1 MTEVAAPVP
10 DLRPRRSYIA
20 GVVNDTLKRLGAKF
34 GVAWLL
40 FIAFCAVFAPLIAN
54 THPIVMKT
62 RSGEVTSPLAE
73 HLTSADVIL
82 MILTVVIVPVLFF
95 VKWLSLGQRLVIFIA
110 ALIVVMPL
118 CLMIVKPP
126 LTVVYD
132 KYREMARAGEIEWAV
147 YTPIPYS
154 PTDRQRDLPERQRVA
169 PFWGS
174 PRDAPAAEFNHWL
187 GTDTNGADAAS
198 RLIHA
203 CRIALAVGFIATG
216 IALIIGVILGGLMGY
231 FSGVV
236 DLIGMRLVEIFE
248 SIPQLYLLL
257 TFVAFFPRNLYII
270 MAIIGLTSWSGY
282 ARFIRAEFLKIRKQD
297 YVQAARA
304 CGLPLRSILFKH
316 MLPNG
321 VAPVL
326 VSATFGVA
334 SAILS
339 ESVLSFLGL
348 GLVDE
353 PSWGQMLN
361 EAITATGGFSWWIAI
376 FPGFAIFLT
385 VFAYNLVGE
394 SLRDAI
400 DPYTKREVS

>member
-1 MTEVAAPVP
+1 
-10 DLRPRRSYIA
+10 
-20 GVVNDTLKRLGAKF
+20 
-34 GVAWLL
+34 
-40 FIAFCAVFAPLIAN
+40 
-54 THPIVMKT
+54 
-62 RSGEVTSPLAE
+62 
-73 HLTSADVIL
+73 
-82 MILTVVIVPVLFF
+82 
-95 VKWLSLGQRLVIFIA
+95 
-110 ALIVVMPL
+110 
-118 CLMIVKPP
+118 
-126 LTVVYD
+126 
-132 KYREMARAGEIEWAV
+132 
-147 YTPIPYS
+147 
-154 PTDRQRDLPERQRVA
+154 
-169 PFWGS
+169 
-174 PRDAPAAEFNHWL
+174 
-187 GTDTNGADAAS
+187 
-198 RLIHA
+198 
-203 CRIALAVGFIATG
+203 
-216 IALIIGVILGGLMGY
+216 
-231 FSGVV
+231 
-236 DLIGMRLVEIFE
+236 
-248 SIPQLYLLL
+248 
-257 TFVAFFPRNLYII
+257 
-270 MAIIGLTSWSGY
+270 MAIIGLTRWSGY

-376 FPGFAIFLT
+376 FPGLAIFLT

-400 DPYTKREVS
+400 DPYTKREVG